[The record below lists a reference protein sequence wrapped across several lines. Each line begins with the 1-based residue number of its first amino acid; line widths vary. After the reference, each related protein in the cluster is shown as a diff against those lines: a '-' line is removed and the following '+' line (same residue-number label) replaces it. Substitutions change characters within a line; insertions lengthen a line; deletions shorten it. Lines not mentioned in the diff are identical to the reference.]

1 MPTFLQTPLI
11 NPFAACALAG
21 GTPPFQPAA
30 STRPWSNIWNLG
42 PAIPG
47 PAVAVNFPAKPQLLR
62 LPRAP
67 PSRGPAASGQR
78 AAWHCGGPRER
89 PATGPRLRQRGP
101 CPRPRRP
108 AAARLWSRADT
119 HLRRTPSSSSG
130 SSGARRALEAAS
142 GRAPVC
148 ARPGPHPGAAAPARS
163 RPGRGTRLGR
173 SALPGRAGLA
183 GCGRAGRG
191 RRRGLAGR
199 SQHGPGE
206 DECFM
211 GSCGLTRGIR
221 PVSPPARAG
230 RGRGGAWRRAGR
242 SPGRAA
248 RARTGGYRVQDPP
261 AGGGRGDEGAWRA
274 VQVAGGAQPPGARA
288 TRGPRQRRRIPE
300 EAAAPAGDRRHR
312 VPERAVG
319 AGSRAWRPS
328 LAESRRECWASE
340 GRSWPLRGP
349 PPACPLNP
357 FA

>member
-1 MPTFLQTPLI
+1 MCSLQILQVGPR
-11 NPFAACALAG
+11 PSSPQ
-21 GTPPFQPAA
+21 PP
-30 STRPWSNIWNLG
+30 
-42 PAIPG
+42 PG
-47 PAVAVNFPAKPQLLR
+47 PGPTSGTSDPPSL
-62 LPRAP
+62 AP
-67 PSRGPAASGQR
+67 PSSSTFPQSRNFCGCRGLRPRGAQQLAASARRGTAVALGSARRPVPGSGSAGRALAPAAPLQPDSGR
-78 AAWHCGGPRER
+78 
-89 PATGPRLRQRGP
+89 
-101 CPRPRRP
+101 
-108 AAARLWSRADT
+108 SADT

-183 GCGRAGRG
+183 SYGRAGRG
-191 RRRGLAGR
+191 RRRGLAGS

-248 RARTGGYRVQDPP
+248 RARTGGYRVQDQP

-340 GRSWPLRGP
+340 RRSRPLRGP
-349 PPACPLNP
+349 LPACPLNP